1 MSCSHSF
8 APVLLEW
15 GIVVLDWPGSALN
28 STRLLESISMLDH
41 SELSIQNNHVNLCP
55 VSDLTTLLIVFQ
67 SNFQATVPL
76 WLVFLP
82 SRFKINVITDSTV
95 LETQQDDQPFFRR
108 SNVMMMMMMRGW
120 FKLFT
125 FLSMFLSIWN
135 DMTTM
140 KLLISIYLNK

>member
-1 MSCSHSF
+1 MSYSRSF

-67 SNFQATVPL
+67 SNFQANVPL

-82 SRFKINVITDSTV
+82 SRFKINVITDNTV

-108 SNVMMMMMMRGW
+108 SNVSVWWWWWEDG
-120 FKLFT
+120 LH
-125 FLSMFLSIWN
+125 FLPSWACFCPFEMTWLS
-135 DMTTM
+135 
-140 KLLISIYLNK
+140 